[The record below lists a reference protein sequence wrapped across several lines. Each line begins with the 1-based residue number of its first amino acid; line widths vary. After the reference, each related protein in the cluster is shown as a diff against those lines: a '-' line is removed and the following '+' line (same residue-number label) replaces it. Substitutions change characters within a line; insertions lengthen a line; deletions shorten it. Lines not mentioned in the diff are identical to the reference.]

1 MEIFRP
7 QVHSSQSTPVHYGKI
22 QRDTVK
28 IVSMTVHYSFSAWS
42 FRKNNGMYFQTFS
55 LTAFFSFLSPDVFLC
70 ILHVPGGWNSSEQNP
85 ICCNHHGELWSD
97 HVYHLCETLNALC
110 WHADSVESVRR
121 LLITN
126 FGFTLLFM
134 PRKLFMYSSQAVSQ
148 HSCPDRLM
156 QKYFVRHCIIVT
168 VWDL

>member
-1 MEIFRP
+1 
-7 QVHSSQSTPVHYGKI
+7 
-22 QRDTVK
+22 
-28 IVSMTVHYSFSAWS
+28 
-42 FRKNNGMYFQTFS
+42 MYFQTFS
-55 LTAFFSFLSPDVFLC
+55 LTAFSSFLSPDVFLC
-70 ILHVPGGWNSSEQNP
+70 SLRVPRGWNSSGQNP

-97 HVYHLCETLNALC
+97 HVCHLCETLNALC

-148 HSCPDRLM
+148 HSCPDRVM

-168 VWDL
+168 VCRPAFLMLHFNPRDWQLCHLIIYLQIPESTISTSIC